1 MTDTT
6 LKALHADGWRE
17 IEDDG
22 FIDHVGP
29 FFHRKVEDVHQYAV
43 VAQTKHRNLRGVVQ
57 GGMLMTFAD
66 RTMGLAAY
74 QAVKQ
79 GVVTIQMDSQF
90 IDTAGIGELLLS
102 QPRVVRGTKSV
113 VFMSTEV
120 KAGERCIILANA
132 VFKIVRPRG
141 D

>member
-1 MTDTT
+1 MNVHD
-6 LKALHADGWRE
+6 LKSLRAEGWSE

-22 FIDHVGP
+22 FIDLVGP
-29 FFHRKVEDVHQYAV
+29 FFHRKVDHAHQYAV

-74 QAVKQ
+74 QEVGQ

-90 IDTAGIGELLLS
+90 IDTARIGELLLS

-120 KAGERCIILANA
+120 KVGERCIILANA
-132 VFKIVRPRG
+132 VFKIVRPRA
-141 D
+141 